1 MLKALLAV
9 VCRSRI
15 SCSSRKLLGTWKS
28 CLFLNKWTGRSGGLL
43 CLSGLTSFWIDW
55 DRLYNSVHA
64 NPLNWLTLGFSRYR
78 VMYKCKCG
86 LRWVSQRSK
95 TTERD
100 LIPCLCGRTIITWD
114 GTFVY
119 GTTMSLRN
127 LATSLRRFAY
137 LQSRCKN

>member
-64 NPLNWLTLGFSRYR
+64 NPLNWPTLGFSRYR
-78 VMYKCKCG
+78 AMYKCKCG

-100 LIPCLCGRTIITWD
+100 LIPCLCGRMESS
-114 GTFVY
+114 FMR
-119 GTTMSLRN
+119 TTMSLRN
-127 LATSLRRFAY
+127 PAKSRRRFAY